1 MSDEEKQSLKDYQKD
16 YRETKKIK
24 LILNQYEK

>member
-16 YRETKKIK
+16 YRETKKLK